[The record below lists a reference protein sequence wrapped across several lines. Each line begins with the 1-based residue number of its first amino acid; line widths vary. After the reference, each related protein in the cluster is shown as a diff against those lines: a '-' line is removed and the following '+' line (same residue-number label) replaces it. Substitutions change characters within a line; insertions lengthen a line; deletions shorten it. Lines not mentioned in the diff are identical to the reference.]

1 MNLCETTKCVK
12 ENTKNHVRFFSTGC
26 FLDLARAKI
35 ARGCTCA
42 KMRRRQRGFF
52 LKFSK
57 RMKEKIKLTYLELCV
72 CESQLCVCEW
82 AVTKNEFFL

>member
-12 ENTKNHVRFFSTGC
+12 KIQKITLDFSRQVV

-72 CESQLCVCEW
+72 CESQ
-82 AVTKNEFFL
+82 